1 MNKSQMLQDM
11 ILNEI
16 YTGRLKPG
24 DPIPSRNQL
33 CRKYKC
39 SRNTVERAVSVLKQR
54 GCLISNQG
62 GATRVA
68 PRSARKSASGPSDL
82 FVVSGTLHEHSERAI
97 RELFF
102 PDLESSINV
111 RAIRESDLLRHIDV
125 VSRPGAAMIWVT
137 PGIDSLWF
145 MAHLERANVPQ
156 LLINR
161 NYLHYNFAGTDAAAS
176 IRSGLE
182 WLHDAAGS
190 ECALVSGC
198 AELARPY
205 LAERL
210 IAFYESAAAL
220 AMTPRP
226 QHIMVRPIQDL
237 PAQVSEIGSSLFAS
251 ENTPAGI
258 VVLDSRLTV
267 PLVTIGHMYGKTPG
281 RDYFLLTYDYHSA
294 LFKYDGIGM
303 LRQQN
308 EKLYLE
314 SQRWLQDG
322 YAEKRLPF
330 HSCIPAEL
338 ITSSGSVK
346 EQDSSFSQNSCC
358 QL

>member
-16 YTGRLKPG
+16 CSGHWTPG

-39 SRNTVERAVSVLKQR
+39 SRNTVERAVSSLKQR
-54 GCLISNQG
+54 GVLVSNQG
-62 GATRVA
+62 GATRVSSH
-68 PRSARKSASGPSDL
+68 SARQTSTGLSDL
-82 FVVSGTLHEHSERAI
+82 FVVAGNPHEHFERSI

-125 VSRPGAAMIWVT
+125 VSRPGTAMIWVT

-161 NYLHYNFAGTDAAAS
+161 TYLHYNFAGTDTAAS
-176 IRSGLE
+176 IRRGLE

-210 IAFYESAAAL
+210 IAFYESAASL
-220 AMTPRP
+220 RMTPRP

-251 ENTPAGI
+251 AGCPAGI

-281 RDYFLLTYDYHSA
+281 RDYYLLTYDYHSA

-338 ITSSGSVK
+338 ITPAGRTGDP
-346 EQDSSFSQNSCC
+346 DSSFSQNPCC
-358 QL
+358 PL

>member
-16 YTGRLKPG
+16 CSGRWKPG

-39 SRNTVERAVSVLKQR
+39 SRNTVERAVSSLKQR
-54 GCLISNQG
+54 GVLISNQG
-62 GATRVA
+62 GSTRVSQHSGRQNA
-68 PRSARKSASGPSDL
+68 AGPSDL
-82 FVVSGTLHEHSERAI
+82 FVVSGALHEHSEREI

-111 RAIRESDLLRHIDV
+111 RAIRETDLLRHMDI

-137 PGIDSLWF
+137 PAVDSLWF
-145 MAHLERANVPQ
+145 MAHLERADVPQ

-161 NYLHYNFAGTDAAAS
+161 NYLHYNFAGTDSAS
-176 IRSGLE
+176 IRKGME
-182 WLHDAAGS
+182 WLRSIAGP

-198 AELARPY
+198 ADLARPY

-210 IAFYESAAAL
+210 IAFYETAAVL
-220 AMTPRP
+220 NMSLRP
-226 QHIMVRPIQDL
+226 EHIQVMPVLDL
-237 PAQVSEIGSSLFAS
+237 PAQVSEIGNRLFAS
-251 ENTPAGI
+251 GNTPAGI
-258 VVLDSRLTV
+258 VVLDSRITV
-267 PLVTIGHMYGKTPG
+267 SLVTLGHTYGKTPG
-281 RDYFLLTYDYHSA
+281 RDYCLLTYDF
-294 LFKYDGIGM
+294 LPELCKYNGIGM

-314 SQRWLQDG
+314 SQRWLLDG

-330 HSCIPAEL
+330 HSAIPAEL
-338 ITSSGSVK
+338 ITAAPEETVSETPSL
-346 EQDSSFSQNSCC
+346 C
-358 QL
+358 

>member
-16 YTGRLKPG
+16 CSGHWKPG

-39 SRNTVERAVSVLKQR
+39 SRNTVERAVLSLKQR
-54 GCLISNQG
+54 GVLISNQG
-62 GATRVA
+62 GATRVSSH
-68 PRSARKSASGPSDL
+68 SARQTAAGLSDL
-82 FVVSGTLHEHSERAI
+82 FVVAGNPHEHFERSI

-111 RAIRESDLLRHIDV
+111 RSIRENDLLRHMDI
-125 VSRPGAAMIWVT
+125 VSRPGSAMIWVT
-137 PGIDSLWF
+137 PSVDSLWF
-145 MAHLERANVPQ
+145 MAHLERVNVPQ

-161 NYLHYNFAGTDAAAS
+161 TYLHYNFAGTDAAAS
-176 IRSGLE
+176 IRKGME
-182 WLHDAAGS
+182 WLRGIAGP

-198 AELARPY
+198 ADLARPY

-210 IAFYESAAAL
+210 IAFYETAAVL
-220 AMTPRP
+220 DLTLRP
-226 QHIMVRPIQDL
+226 EFIQVMPIRDL
-237 PAQVSEIGSSLFAS
+237 PAQVAEIGSRLFGPG
-251 ENTPAGI
+251 NNPRGI

-267 PLVTIGHMYGKTPG
+267 SLVTLGHTYGKTPG
-281 RDYFLLTYDYHSA
+281 RDYFLLTYDF
-294 LFKYDGIGM
+294 LPELCKYEGIGM

-314 SQRWLQDG
+314 SQRWLLDG

-330 HSCIPAEL
+330 HSAIPADL
-338 ITSSGSVK
+338 ITAAS
-346 EQDSSFSQNSCC
+346 ETTAPDTFSCC
-358 QL
+358 